1 MAMAARTRARRTRAG
16 ATRRK
21 TPHHPH
27 VVCHD
32 RRLELVYTH
41 TRVMPHACH
50 TLYIPGI
57 RRGRHKLSSVLIW
70 ECFGV
75 RVRCGCTFVLRAILC
90 LVRAFFKSFH
100 TDPTVKNFSHYIFF
114 SEPSRVRGSAREETT
129 PTPYSLLYVLL
140 CGTAY
145 SYTENPDIPPDTHA
159 RTHQATSLACRA
171 LECTPTNA
179 S

>member
-1 MAMAARTRARRTRAG
+1 M
-16 ATRRK
+16 
-21 TPHHPH
+21 
-27 VVCHD
+27 
-32 RRLELVYTH
+32 YTH

-129 PTPYSLLYVLL
+129 PTPYSLLYV
-140 CGTAY
+140 
-145 SYTENPDIPPDTHA
+145 
-159 RTHQATSLACRA
+159 
-171 LECTPTNA
+171 
-179 S
+179 